1 MSEALRTPSTATPPA
16 IQVLPDAPRTPRSMR
31 RIFALEDLEPAALRR
46 LPPPIFGYVA
56 GGAETNASLNDN
68 RRVFDEIQ
76 FLPRM
81 LVGVSGRTL
90 DCRLM
95 DKDYALPF
103 GIAPMGVTALTGY
116 RGDLSLA
123 KSASRA
129 GIPMIIS
136 AASLIPLEEI
146 AAAAPGVWYQAYLSG
161 DQDETSA
168 LIARVVRAGIDT
180 FVITADS
187 AVVPSRENNLRTG
200 YRTPIR
206 PNAALLWNG
215 IKHPTW
221 SVGTFLRTFLQHGN
235 PHFEN
240 AGPGR
245 GAPLLSM
252 QATRDFSGR
261 EFLDWD
267 IVRFVRA
274 HWQGRLVIKGLLHP
288 SDVAMA
294 REVGAD
300 GVILSN
306 HGGRQLDGAV
316 SPMRALPA
324 AVQQAGGMVV
334 MIDSGFRRG
343 TDILKAVGLGAQF
356 VFIGRP
362 FNYASALA
370 GEAGVDHV
378 IGLLRTQLR
387 ADLGMLGLLSLNEM
401 NRDVLFLDNFKAV
414 GQR

>member
-1 MSEALRTPSTATPPA
+1 
-16 IQVLPDAPRTPRSMR
+16 MR
-31 RIFALEDLEPAALRR
+31 RIFALEDLEGAARHL
-46 LPPPIFGYVA
+46 LPPPMFGYVA
-56 GGAETNASLNDN
+56 GAAETNASLADN

-81 LVGVSGRTL
+81 LVGVAGRSL
-90 DCRLM
+90 DCEVM
-95 DKDYALPF
+95 GQHHAMPF
-103 GIAPMGVTALTGY
+103 GIAPMGVSALTGY

-123 KSASRA
+123 RAAARA

-136 AASLIPLEEI
+136 AASLIRLEEI

-161 DQDETSA
+161 DQAEA
-168 LIARVVRAGIDT
+168 LSMVDRVAQAGIET

-206 PNAALLWNG
+206 PNMALLWNG
-215 IKHPTW
+215 LTHPAW
-221 SVGTFLRTFLQHGN
+221 SIGTFLRTYLRHGN

-245 GAPLLSM
+245 GAPLLSR
-252 QATRDFSGR
+252 QAVRDFSGR
-261 EFLDWD
+261 ESLDWD
-267 IVRFVRA
+267 VVHAVRA
-274 HWQGRLVIKGLLHP
+274 RWRGRLVIKGLLHP
-288 SDVAMA
+288 ADVALA
-294 REVGAD
+294 RKAGAD

-316 SPMRALPA
+316 SPMRTLPA
-324 AVQQAGGMVV
+324 ALRQAGSMAI

-343 TDILKAVGLGAQF
+343 TDILKALGLGASF
-356 VFIGRP
+356 VFVGRP

-370 GEAGVDHV
+370 GEAGVDHA
-378 IGLLRTQLR
+378 IGLLRAQLM
-387 ADLGMLGLLSLNEM
+387 ADLGMLGLLNLRVV
-401 NRDVLFLDNFKAV
+401 NREVLFLDGFRALPAP
-414 GQR
+414 